1 LDKRYNVYIRE
12 YFAAQNIKRQ
22 KCDLSGGIDMLSL
35 RAAIRGGKIRRE
47 RFP

>member
-1 LDKRYNVYIRE
+1 MRE

-22 KCDLSGGIDMLSL
+22 KCDLSGEIDELSL

-47 RFP
+47 RFPLTARYRK

>member
-1 LDKRYNVYIRE
+1 MRE

-22 KCDLSGGIDMLSL
+22 KCDLSGEIDELSL

-47 RFP
+47 RFPLTARSGK